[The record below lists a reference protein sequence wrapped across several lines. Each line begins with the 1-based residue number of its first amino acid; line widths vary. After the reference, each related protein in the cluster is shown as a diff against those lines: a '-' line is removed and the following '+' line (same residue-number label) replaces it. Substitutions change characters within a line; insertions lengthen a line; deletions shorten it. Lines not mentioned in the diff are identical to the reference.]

1 MRNLAGIGDPSFT
14 TTSRRRIVARIA
26 RIIDYL
32 FGLLYALLLVRLLL
46 EFIGARRTSG
56 FFSAVCGVTAPFY
69 APFKFIVAS
78 TSIEGA
84 TVVWPLVI
92 AVLGYALLHFGLHG
106 LLRLVARG

>member
-1 MRNLAGIGDPSFT
+1 MRTLARPDDRGFT
-14 TTSRRRIVARIA
+14 TNNRILTVDRISRIT
-26 RIIDYL
+26 DYL
-32 FGLLYALLLVRLLL
+32 FGILYALLLVRLLL

-56 FFSAVCGVTAPFY
+56 FFAAVCSVTAPFY

-78 TSIEGA
+78 SSIEGA

-92 AVLGYALLHFGLHG
+92 AIFGYALLHVGVRG